1 VQIRIHSKEE
11 SISPNKNKRGV
22 ALLVV
27 LGFVIVLSTLA
38 TAFTTNM
45 QVEAILARNS
55 DAESDVDWLCRS
67 GVEYAKY
74 VLSQQMAD
82 TETPYDSLNQ
92 KWAGGPGVTNGLNLF
107 HDTLNMTNS
116 GWAPG
121 TVIGLL
127 YPDPTL
133 DEEQEIQS
141 WRCSVEIV
149 DLERKFNI
157 NRAAGRSMGRYPF
170 EQAFGMMG
178 VDVSLIPYLTDA
190 IIDWCDQDDNVSVN
204 GAESEYYE
212 PLGYV
217 AKNALIDDLRELLLI
232 KDITPEMYWGT
243 AENSLAAGTEPSAV
257 DEGEESLNYAYA
269 LVDLFTPLSL
279 GYVNI
284 NTASADVLQLIPL
297 PGDPAVT
304 ASAIVDM
311 RVGLD
316 GLEGTEDDE
325 PFENVQQLQQVP
337 GFTREAAANAAR
349 FMSVRSST
357 FEVRVTAEVRKQQRT
372 LVAVLQRKDPKDI
385 KILYTYWE

>member
-1 VQIRIHSKEE
+1 MDIPVQKSTRPIGKR
-11 SISPNKNKRGV
+11 RGV

-27 LGFVIVLSTLA
+27 LGFVIVLSVLA
-38 TAFTTNM
+38 AAFSTSM
-45 QVEAILARNS
+45 QVEAVLTRNAN
-55 DAESDVDWLCRS
+55 AESDVDWLCRS

-74 VLSQQMAD
+74 ILSQQMAD
-82 TETPYDSLNQ
+82 TQVPYDSLNQ
-92 KWAGGPGVTNGLNLF
+92 KWAGGPGVTNGMNLF
-107 HDTLNMTNS
+107 LDTLNLTNS
-116 GWAPG
+116 AWAPG

-127 YPDPTL
+127 YPNPTPK
-133 DEEQEIQS
+133 EEEEISS
-141 WRCSVEIV
+141 WRCSVKIV

-157 NRAAGRSMGRYPF
+157 NRAAAGSMGRYPL

-190 IIDWCDQDDNVSVN
+190 IIDWYDPNDNESVN

-217 AKNALIDDLRELLLI
+217 AKNGMIDDLRELLLI

-243 AENSLAAGTEPSAV
+243 AENSLAAGTDPTPL
-257 DEGEESLNYAYA
+257 DEGEESLNYQYA
-269 LVDLFTPLSL
+269 LVDLFTPLSV

-284 NTASADVLQLIPL
+284 NTASAEVLQLIPL
-297 PGDPAVT
+297 PGDPSVT
-304 ASAIVDM
+304 AQAIVNM
-311 RVGLD
+311 RLGLD
-316 GLEGTEDDE
+316 GVEGTEDDD
-325 PFENVQQLQQVP
+325 PYDNVSQLQQVP
-337 GFTREAAANAAR
+337 GFTPEAARSAAR

-385 KILYTYWE
+385 EILYTYWE

>member
-1 VQIRIHSKEE
+1 
-11 SISPNKNKRGV
+11 
-22 ALLVV
+22 
-27 LGFVIVLSTLA
+27 
-38 TAFTTNM
+38 
-45 QVEAILARNS
+45 
-55 DAESDVDWLCRS
+55 
-67 GVEYAKY
+67 
-74 VLSQQMAD
+74 MAD
-82 TETPYDSLNQ
+82 TQTPYDSLNQ

-127 YPDPTL
+127 YPNPTP

-141 WRCSVEIV
+141 WRCLVEIV

-178 VDVSLIPYLTDA
+178 VDASLIPYLTDA

-217 AKNALIDDLRELLLI
+217 AKNAFIDDLRELLLI

-243 AENSLAAGTEPSAV
+243 AENSLAAGAEPTVV

-269 LVDLFTPLSL
+269 LVDLFTPISL
-279 GYVNI
+279 GYINI
-284 NTASADVLQLIPL
+284 NTANEEVLQLVPL

-304 ASAIVDM
+304 AASIVNM

-316 GLEGTEDDE
+316 GLDGTEDDE
-325 PFENVQQLQQVP
+325 PFDNVQQLQQVP

-372 LVAVLQRKDPKDI
+372 LVAVLQRKNPKDI